1 MEEIQVGHTYPAFLF
16 RLFWDLTNHQIQLD
30 TEVKGEGQ
38 DLSDN
43 QKIYGKPA
51 KMNFQSGK
59 NEVFD
64 SFALDVIMDKTGPQ
78 SQDSLALDIQG
89 LNLKNTGHAELR
101 RVSNR
106 HRTINHHR

>member
-1 MEEIQVGHTYPAFLF
+1 M
-16 RLFWDLTNHQIQLD
+16 
-30 TEVKGEGQ
+30 KGEVQ

-59 NEVFD
+59 KEVFD